1 MNVKKSNMT
10 VYLKE
15 DSTEQKKEKNKMKKI
30 NWKHIGE
37 KAKSITLIIIFTGA
51 IAFYAGMRYQS
62 SLDAHTSHKVSEA
75 VKAAQVS
82 QVSKQ

>member
-1 MNVKKSNMT
+1 MSVKKSNMT

-15 DSTEQKKEKNKMKKI
+15 DSNEQKKEKKKMNKI

-37 KAKSITLIIIFTGA
+37 KTKSITLIIIFTGA
-51 IAFYAGMRYQS
+51 IAFYAGMKYQA
-62 SLDAHTSHKVSEA
+62 SLDAHTNHKVSEA